1 MARNPRALDFSAS
14 RIAEEALPGWKAIN
28 ETSLEEESGSGATA
42 FAADASS
49 DDSAGTAD
57 AIMPSTEELRAKY
70 LGAAR
75 SDAISTSTRQ
85 DVAGAAADTALVKLE
100 AGPLKK
106 TVAVSKSKKK
116 VIWSQG

>member
-1 MARNPRALDFSAS
+1 M
-14 RIAEEALPGWKAIN
+14 PGWKAIN
-28 ETSLEEESGSGATA
+28 ETSLEEPESGATTY
-42 FAADASS
+42 AADAAS

-57 AIMPSTEELRAKY
+57 AVMPSMDDLKAKY

-75 SDAISTSTRQ
+75 TDAISASTRR
-85 DVAGAAADTALVKLE
+85 DAAADAADTALVELE
-100 AGPLKK
+100 AGPLRK